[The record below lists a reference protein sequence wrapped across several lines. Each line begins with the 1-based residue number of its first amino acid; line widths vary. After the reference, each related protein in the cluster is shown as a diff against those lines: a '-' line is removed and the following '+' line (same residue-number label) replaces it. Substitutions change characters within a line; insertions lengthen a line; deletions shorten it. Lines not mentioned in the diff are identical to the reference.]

1 MHQYSEVNNPN
12 LHSPALLA
20 LSEIKARVRVI
31 TTLSSRSFM
40 DEDLPPPLS
49 KDVVST
55 LVSLFF
61 LVCRSPSSLL
71 PFSSNAHFAGDQTL
85 GAVPPAPS

>member
-1 MHQYSEVNNPN
+1 
-12 LHSPALLA
+12 
-20 LSEIKARVRVI
+20 
-31 TTLSSRSFM
+31 M